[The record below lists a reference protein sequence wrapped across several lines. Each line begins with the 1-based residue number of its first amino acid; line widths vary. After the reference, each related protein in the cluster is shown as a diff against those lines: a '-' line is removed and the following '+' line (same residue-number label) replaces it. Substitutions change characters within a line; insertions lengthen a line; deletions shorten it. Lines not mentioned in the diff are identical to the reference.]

1 MANSLITGVTGLR
14 VNQQMLDVVGNN
26 LANSNTTGFKS
37 QRVRFGDL
45 VYQTLN
51 QAATSSSPNV
61 GGINPLQIGLGA
73 KVAAIDSNLAQ
84 GSLESTNNDL
94 DMAIQ
99 GNGYFVANNG
109 LVDQYTRAGAFG
121 IDSKNYVV
129 DPSNGF
135 HIQRFGTIGEGTAA
149 TPAFQTA
156 GNSSIKIPIGTAIPG
171 KATTTIDFQ
180 GNLAATAQGP
190 AAQVL
195 TSSQPF
201 VTGGVAATA
210 TTALNSI
217 DDNTAPYVAGD
228 QLLIQGTTVNNAM
241 VNTTLN
247 LTPTSTLGDL
257 VNAINA
263 AFPGAT
269 ASLDANGNLVVTAN
283 NTGPSPLGLSI
294 SDATANTGASN
305 WTNHGFSVTTP
316 GKDGDTVT
324 TGIQVF
330 DVQGTSHSV
339 NLVFQKQS
347 NNVWNLTASI
357 PASEG
362 TLTDNLVTGITFND
376 DGSFRQVTGI
386 GAGNPTLTM
395 QINGLANPQTI
406 GFNFGSLNGFNG
418 LTQVGGS
425 SSAIAKDQDG
435 YEAGFLT
442 NISVDQDGIINGVF
456 TNGRTLPIAQL
467 AIATFANPSALLRQ
481 GNNYFGLSSESGNP
495 LLGAALSDG
504 RGSIQEKALETS
516 NVDIALEFTRLIIA
530 QRGFQ
535 MNART
540 ITASDQVLQE
550 LANIIR

>member
-1 MANSLITGVTGLR
+1 
-14 VNQQMLDVVGNN
+14 
-26 LANSNTTGFKS
+26 
-37 QRVRFGDL
+37 
-45 VYQTLN
+45 
-51 QAATSSSPNV
+51 
-61 GGINPLQIGLGA
+61 
-73 KVAAIDSNLAQ
+73 
-84 GSLESTNNDL
+84 
-94 DMAIQ
+94 
-99 GNGYFVANNG
+99 
-109 LVDQYTRAGAFG
+109 
-121 IDSKNYVV
+121 
-129 DPSNGF
+129 
-135 HIQRFGTIGEGTAA
+135 
-149 TPAFQTA
+149 
-156 GNSSIKIPIGTAIPG
+156 
-171 KATTTIDFQ
+171 
-180 GNLAATAQGP
+180 
-190 AAQVL
+190 
-195 TSSQPF
+195 
-201 VTGGVAATA
+201 
-210 TTALNSI
+210 
-217 DDNTAPYVAGD
+217 
-228 QLLIQGTTVNNAM
+228 
-241 VNTTLN
+241 
-247 LTPTSTLGDL
+247 
-257 VNAINA
+257 
-263 AFPGAT
+263 
-269 ASLDANGNLVVTAN
+269 
-283 NTGPSPLGLSI
+283 
-294 SDATANTGASN
+294 
-305 WTNHGFSVTTP
+305 VTTP